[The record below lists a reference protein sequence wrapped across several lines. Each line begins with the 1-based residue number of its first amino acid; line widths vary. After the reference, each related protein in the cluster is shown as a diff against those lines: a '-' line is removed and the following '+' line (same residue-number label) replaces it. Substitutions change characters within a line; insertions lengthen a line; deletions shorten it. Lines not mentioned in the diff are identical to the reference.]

1 MLYAI
6 GAMIIIGVILWIIYA
21 WLSEDI
27 ELGIKSIVGI
37 TVFLVIALFTIFCIR
52 VVDIGEVGIK
62 VRFGQIVSSNLQ
74 PGIQIKSPL
83 TSLKKFNVQIQRE
96 DIKANAA
103 SKDMQDIVAEIALN
117 YSLLPENVPS
127 LYRNVGN
134 NYVTVIIRPICNE
147 TIKSVTSQYSADEII
162 TQRAEIA
169 TKMKK
174 EIQDRLSQYGIEV
187 NEINIINLNFSEAF
201 NNAIELKQ
209 IAQQEA
215 LKAQQDLERV
225 KFEAEQRITQ
235 ARADAESYKLKNQ
248 EITDKTLQ
256 MAFLEKWDGKLP
268 TISGTNGMI
277 FDISKFIN

>member
-27 ELGIKSIVGI
+27 KLGIKSIVGI
-37 TVFLVIALFTIFCIR
+37 TVLLLIALFTIFCIR

-277 FDISKFIN
+277 FDISKFTN